1 MAGGRF
7 VGDGDGDEENASGDD
22 TYHPATG
29 GIMRIWRLLPVAF
42 IVAGNAC
49 TPAAPDIAAIE
60 QEVRQ
65 AEIEFD
71 RAVADGDAERFAEMV
86 AEDAVF
92 YGSSTLEGREA
103 VVAAWRS
110 LLDPDS
116 GVSLRWSPSVVEVS
130 ASGDLG
136 VSRGDY
142 RLTQVAED
150 GSISVG
156 VGTFVTVWRRSEDG
170 KWRAILD
177 IGTPAQ
183 PAEAE

>member
-1 MAGGRF
+1 
-7 VGDGDGDEENASGDD
+7 
-22 TYHPATG
+22 
-29 GIMRIWRLLPVAF
+29 MRILKAMSAVL
-42 IVAGNAC
+42 IGSMLAC
-49 TPAAPDIAAIE
+49 SPAAPDPAVVE

-71 RAVADGDAERFAEMV
+71 RAVADGDIDRFADMV

-92 YGSSTLEGREA
+92 YGASTLEGREA
-103 VVAAWRS
+103 VVAAWRP
-110 LLDPDS
+110 LMDPDS
-116 GVSLRWSPSVVEVS
+116 GLSLRWSPSVVEVS

-136 VSRGDY
+136 VSRGGY
-142 RLTQVAED
+142 RLTRAAED

-177 IGTPAQ
+177 IGTPPQ
-183 PAEAE
+183 PAETQ

>member
-1 MAGGRF
+1 MKNWKF
-7 VGDGDGDEENASGDD
+7 
-22 TYHPATG
+22 
-29 GIMRIWRLLPVAF
+29 LPVF
-42 IVAGNAC
+42 LILVGLAC
-49 TPAAPDIAAIE
+49 APGRQDTAIFE

-65 AEIEFD
+65 AEVEFD
-71 RAVADGDAERFAEMV
+71 RAVAEGDVERFADSI

-92 YGSSTLEGREA
+92 FGGTTLEGRDA
-103 VVAAWRS
+103 VVAAWQPFFDQS
-110 LLDPDS
+110 S
-116 GVSLRWSPSVVEVS
+116 GLSLRWSPTNIEVS
-130 ASGDLG
+130 SSGDLG

-150 GSISVG
+150 GSVSVG
-156 VGTFVTVWRRSEDG
+156 VGTFVTVWKRSADG

>member
-1 MAGGRF
+1 MAK
-7 VGDGDGDEENASGDD
+7 
-22 TYHPATG
+22 P
-29 GIMRIWRLLPVAF
+29 L
-42 IVAGNAC
+42 
-49 TPAAPDIAAIE
+49 AAILIVMVIVMVTACAQAPPDTHIFE

-65 AEIEFD
+65 AEIDFD
-71 RAVADGDAERFAEMV
+71 RAVADGDVEGFADML

-92 YGSSTLEGREA
+92 FGATKLEGREA
-103 VVAAWRS
+103 VVAAWRP

-116 GVSLRWSPSVVEVS
+116 NISLRWSPSVVDVS

-156 VGTFVTVWRRSEDG
+156 VGTFVTVWRRSEDD

-177 IGTPAQ
+177 IGTPPQ
-183 PAEAE
+183 PAGTDER

>member
-1 MAGGRF
+1 
-7 VGDGDGDEENASGDD
+7 
-22 TYHPATG
+22 
-29 GIMRIWRLLPVAF
+29 MRIWNAMAMFL
-42 IVAGNAC
+42 IVGGLAC
-49 TPAAPDIAAIE
+49 APAPPDTSIFE

-71 RAVADGDAERFAEMV
+71 RAVADRDVERFADMV

-92 YGSSTLEGREA
+92 YGASTLEGREA
-103 VVAAWRS
+103 VVAAWRP

-116 GVSLRWSPSVVEVS
+116 GLSLRWSPSVVEVS

-150 GSISVG
+150 GTVSIG